1 MRIACTFFHDTST
14 YESGAL
20 LLHACIHRLR
30 IRATLR
36 QALRICMEPHNLA
49 GEGEYCKIKY
59 LTPCFSNQGL
69 PKNVFVQILAWIH
82 VAAVFFVKSFPGIP
96 RDCQGK
102 LGKIWS
108 SMLPSFRIPGNHCL
122 GIFIIF
128 SRMRSKGSRFTL
140 GVHGG

>member
-1 MRIACTFFHDTST
+1 MFFSVQQYSSSQILWHQKGAFKFHGYVLYMRIGCTFFHDTPT

-20 LLHACIHRLR
+20 MLHACIHRLR
-30 IRATLR
+30 IRAT
-36 QALRICMEPHNLA
+36 LRICMEPHNLA
-49 GEGEYCKIKY
+49 GEGEYCKLKY

-102 LGKIWS
+102 LEKIWS
-108 SMLPSFRIPGNHCL
+108 SMLPSFP
-122 GIFIIF
+122 
-128 SRMRSKGSRFTL
+128 
-140 GVHGG
+140 